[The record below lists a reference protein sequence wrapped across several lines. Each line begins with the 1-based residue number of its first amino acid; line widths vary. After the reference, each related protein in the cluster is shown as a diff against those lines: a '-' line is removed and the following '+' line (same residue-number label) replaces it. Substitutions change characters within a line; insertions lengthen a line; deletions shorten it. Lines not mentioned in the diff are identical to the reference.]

1 MTVGV
6 ALVSFRLHEIHS
18 LKEKRRIVKSL
29 VEKSR
34 SRFNVAVAEVA
45 DQDVHQKASI
55 GIAVIGNDGRVLNS
69 LLDRIID
76 FMESLGLA
84 DLVSREIE
92 LIPILNW
99 TGYRSIPGK
108 DDLSRQES
116 CQWAGT
122 RSLVHDL
129 RIKRNGI

>member
-45 DQDVHQKASI
+45 DQDVYQKASI

-76 FMESLGLA
+76 FMDALALA
-84 DLVSREIE
+84 DLIGREIE
-92 LIPILNW
+92 LIPI
-99 TGYRSIPGK
+99 
-108 DDLSRQES
+108 
-116 CQWAGT
+116 
-122 RSLVHDL
+122 
-129 RIKRNGI
+129 

>member
-45 DQDVHQKASI
+45 DQDFYQKASI

-76 FMESLGLA
+76 FMDALGLA
-84 DLVSREIE
+84 DLIGREIE
-92 LIPILNW
+92 LIPM
-99 TGYRSIPGK
+99 
-108 DDLSRQES
+108 
-116 CQWAGT
+116 
-122 RSLVHDL
+122 
-129 RIKRNGI
+129 

>member
-6 ALVSFRLHEIHS
+6 ALVSFRLYEIRS
-18 LKEKRRIVKSL
+18 LKDKRKIVKSL

-45 DQDVHQKASI
+45 DQDAHQKASI

-76 FMESLGLA
+76 FMESLSLA
-84 DLVSREIE
+84 ELVSREIE
-92 LIPILNW
+92 LITI
-99 TGYRSIPGK
+99 
-108 DDLSRQES
+108 
-116 CQWAGT
+116 
-122 RSLVHDL
+122 
-129 RIKRNGI
+129 

>member
-6 ALVSFRLHEIHS
+6 ALVSFRLYEIHS
-18 LKEKRRIVKSL
+18 LKEKRRIVKGL

-45 DQDVHQKASI
+45 DQDVYQKTSI

-76 FMESLGLA
+76 FMDALGLA
-84 DLVSREIE
+84 ELISREIE
-92 LIPILNW
+92 LIP
-99 TGYRSIPGK
+99 
-108 DDLSRQES
+108 
-116 CQWAGT
+116 
-122 RSLVHDL
+122 V
-129 RIKRNGI
+129 